1 MFFKYALTIL
11 ISIVAIMQFAQV
23 VIRYVLQIPFSG
35 LEEILV
41 YPTLWLYMIG
51 SINASRTNTQI
62 TANVLEIF
70 LKTDKQRLIL
80 NACAFFCS
88 SVVALWLTYWA
99 WDYEN
104 YARRV
109 WKESPT
115 LYVPMYLAEVALF
128 IGMALMSCYALFYF
142 IKTVMKIVN
151 YSEAQGEVS

>member
-51 SINASRTNTQI
+51 SINASRTDTQI

-80 NACAFFCS
+80 QSIAYFAS

-115 LYVPMYLAEVALF
+115 LYIPTYLAEVSLF
-128 IGMALMSCYALFYF
+128 VGLVCMSFYALFYF
-142 IKTVMKIVN
+142 VKTLKQIQQLPK
-151 YSEAQGEVS
+151 A